1 MTPNRTA
8 TRTRTRAIPTT
19 DRARAHEKPA
29 VSFAPTAPAYRLPGM
44 KGGLDAAGRLV
55 PVARLVR
62 EGLLV
67 IET

>member
-1 MTPNRTA
+1 MR
-8 TRTRTRAIPTT
+8 
-19 DRARAHEKPA
+19 
-29 VSFAPTAPAYRLPGM
+29 FAPTAPAYRLPGM

>member
-1 MTPNRTA
+1 MTPNRMA
-8 TRTRTRAIPTT
+8 TRTGTIPTT
-19 DRARAHEKPA
+19 DGVLTHEEPE
-29 VSFAPTAPAYRLPGM
+29 VRFAPTAPAYRLAGM
-44 KGGLDAAGRLV
+44 EGGLDAARRLV